1 MYNAVSS
8 SNDVFLKSLHFDL
21 IKSGWKVF
29 EKMIVLN
36 INYKNGLTIPFSR
49 GSSQPRDWTQV
60 SHIVGRSLPEPQWKP
75 IEMAI

>member
-1 MYNAVSS
+1 MSS

-21 IKSGWKVF
+21 IKSDWNVF
-29 EKMIVLN
+29 EKMIVLS

-60 SHIVGRSLPEPQWKP
+60 SLTADGTELPRKP
-75 IEMAI
+75 HKP

>member
-1 MYNAVSS
+1 MSS

-21 IKSGWKVF
+21 IKSDWNVF

-60 SHIVGRSLPEPQWKP
+60 SHIVGRSLPGQPWKP
-75 IEMAI
+75 IKMAI